1 MSSIPT
7 KHIDGDVAIGRNVSV
22 GGDAN
27 IQGSARIGHNLK
39 IEGWLEARN
48 IKGALKGFF
57 PTVEAL
63 RAAYAIPETGWLAL
77 VGESMPATIWYGE
90 GGEWKTKGAT
100 CGQISADASALLSS
114 LREQS
119 DNTKESLDFLYQI
132 LDKDFLRGIEF
143 AESEAGVKLV
153 LKLYDP
159 VDDGST
165 EEEVPVPLAGATQV
179 ATLEK
184 QVDKNTARIQKLTT
198 DKANVPVEVESEEA
212 LAAMVAAGKVLA
224 GQIYFIAEEE

>member
-1 MSSIPT
+1 MSAIKT
-7 KHIDGDVAIGRNVSV
+7 TEIAGDVAVGRHVTTGGNATIQ
-22 GGDAN
+22 GDADV
-27 IQGSARIGHNLK
+27 RLNLRVA
-39 IEGWLEARN
+39 GWLEAPN

-63 RAAYAIPETGWLAL
+63 RAAYALPETGWLAL

-90 GGEWKTKGAT
+90 GEEWKTKGAT
-100 CGQISADASALLSS
+100 CGQINADASALLAS

-119 DNTKESLDFLYQI
+119 DNTKESLDFLYQT
-132 LDKDFLRGIEF
+132 LDKYFVQGIEV

-153 LKLYDP
+153 LRQYDP
-159 VDDGST
+159 VDDGVT
-165 EEEVPVPLAGATQV
+165 EKEVAVPLAGAAQV
-179 ATLEK
+179 AALAK
-184 QVDKNTARIQKLTT
+184 QVGKNTTRIQKLTT

-212 LAAMVAAGKVLA
+212 LAAIIAAGDVVA

>member
-1 MSSIPT
+1 MSLIPT
-7 KHIDGDVAIGRNVSV
+7 KQIDGDVAIGRNVSA
-22 GGDAN
+22 GGDVN
-27 IQGSARIGHNLK
+27 VQGSARIGHNLK

-63 RAAYAIPETGWLAL
+63 RAAYALPETGWLAL

-90 GGEWKTKGAT
+90 GEEWKTKGAT

-119 DNTKESLDFLYQI
+119 DNTKESLDFLYQT
-132 LDKDFLRGIEF
+132 LDKDFVLGIEF

-153 LKLYDP
+153 LRQYDP
-159 VDDGST
+159 VDDGVT
-165 EEEVPVPLAGATQV
+165 VEEGEVPLAGAAQV
-179 ATLEK
+179 AALAK
-184 QVDKNTARIQKLTT
+184 QVDKNTTRIQKLTT
-198 DKANVPVEVESEEA
+198 DKANVPIEVESEEA
-212 LAAMVAAGKVLA
+212 MAAMIAAGEVLP

>member
-1 MSSIPT
+1 MSPIPT
-7 KHIDGDVAIGRNVSV
+7 KQIDGDVAVGRNVSI

-63 RAAYAIPETGWLAL
+63 RAAYALPETGWLAL

-90 GGEWKTKGAT
+90 GEEWKTKGAT
-100 CGQISADASALLSS
+100 CGQISADASALLAS
-114 LREQS
+114 LREQAN
-119 DNTKESLDFLYQI
+119 NTKESLDFLYRT
-132 LDKDFLRGIEF
+132 LDKDFVRGIEAVET
-143 AESEAGVKLV
+143 AEGVKLV
-153 LKLYDP
+153 LRQYDP
-159 VDDGST
+159 VDDGVT
-165 EEEVPVPLAGATQV
+165 EEEVAVPLAA
-179 ATLEK
+179 
-184 QVDKNTARIQKLTT
+184 
-198 DKANVPVEVESEEA
+198 KADVPVEVESEEA
-212 LAAMVAAGKVLA
+212 MAAMIAAGEAVP

>member
-63 RAAYAIPETGWLAL
+63 RAAYPLPETGWLAL

-90 GGEWKTKGAT
+90 GEEWKTKGAT
-100 CGQISADASALLSS
+100 CGQISADASALLAS
-114 LREQS
+114 LREQAN
-119 DNTKESLDFLYQI
+119 NTKESLDFLYRT
-132 LDKDFLRGIEF
+132 LDKDFVRGIEAVET
-143 AESEAGVKLV
+143 AEGVKLV
-153 LKLYDP
+153 LRQYDP
-159 VDDGST
+159 VDDGVT
-165 EEEVPVPLAGATQV
+165 EEEVAVPLAA
-179 ATLEK
+179 
-184 QVDKNTARIQKLTT
+184 
-198 DKANVPVEVESEEA
+198 KADVPVEVESEEA
-212 LAAMVAAGKVLA
+212 MAAMIAAGEAVP

>member
-1 MSSIPT
+1 MSAIKAT
-7 KHIDGDVAIGRNVSV
+7 EIAGDVTVGRHVTTGGNATIQ
-22 GGDAN
+22 GDADV
-27 IQGSARIGHNLK
+27 RLNLRVA
-39 IEGWLEARN
+39 GWLEARN

-63 RAAYAIPETGWLAL
+63 RAAYPLPETGWLAL

-90 GGEWKTKGAT
+90 GEEWKTKGAT
-100 CGQISADASALLSS
+100 CGQISADASALLAS
-114 LREQS
+114 LREQAN
-119 DNTKESLDFLYQI
+119 NTKESLDFLYRT
-132 LDKDFLRGIEF
+132 LDKDFVRGIEVVET
-143 AESEAGVKLV
+143 AEGVKLV

-165 EEEVPVPLAGATQV
+165 AEEVAVLLAGA
-179 ATLEK
+179 A
-184 QVDKNTARIQKLTT
+184 QVDKNTTRIQKLTT

-212 LAAMVAAGKVLA
+212 MAAMIAAGEVIP